1 MLSGVGDD
9 YFGAPLTPPAGQPT
23 GMPFSQ
29 GFPAASTPQPPSA
42 GVSVSQSG
50 LAAIGV
56 AVAGLLMCL
65 GAWGPWL
72 RATGFG
78 ASLDYGGLH
87 SDLDGK
93 WIMALGLGTLV
104 LGGLLYAMPSGHDL
118 RSVAAVLAIIVGIV
132 GLVIVVRQYVELSD
146 KLSDIN
152 GVLGAYLRIHV
163 ESGWGL
169 WLAGFGGAG
178 AGATGFVSLV
188 S

>member
-1 MLSGVGDD
+1 M
-9 YFGAPLTPPAGQPT
+9 PP
-23 GMPFSQ
+23 SQ
-29 GFPAASTPQPPSA
+29 GFSGGYTPHPAPA
-42 GVSVSQSG
+42 GVTVSQSG

-78 ASLDYGGLH
+78 ANLDYGGLH

-93 WIMALGLGTLV
+93 WVMALGLVALV
-104 LGGLLYAMPSGHDL
+104 LGGLLYALPSGEGL
-118 RSVAAVLAIIVGIV
+118 RTAASIAVLIVGII
-132 GLVIVVRQYVELSD
+132 GLVVVVHQYVELSD
-146 KLSDIN
+146 KLSDVN
-152 GVLGAYLRIHV
+152 GALGGLLRIHV

-169 WLAGFGGAG
+169 WLAGFGCAG
-178 AGATGFVSLV
+178 AGATGFLSLV